1 MLKSKC
7 ETTLAKVFDFAQFV
21 VPHAKVVF
29 ESLVCVGKSAL
40 IFTGKRIFKQ
50 HELHELHMS
59 SETWYG
65 ALDETFDMRMLRSE
79 KVDVWLQI

>member
-1 MLKSKC
+1 
-7 ETTLAKVFDFAQFV
+7 
-21 VPHAKVVF
+21 
-29 ESLVCVGKSAL
+29 
-40 IFTGKRIFKQ
+40 
-50 HELHELHMS
+50 MS